1 MFVNKVVLREA
12 LLSAFK
18 QLFIHPLRTILTISG
33 ISIGIAALIAMMG
46 IGEGTRQKIITDM
59 EKIGGTGVITVELRG
74 NLNNL
79 QNQENIQEEKLTKD
93 DVISF
98 GQASNLIDSIAP
110 VIIIPSLIFFEKAHF
125 EGQAFGTTP
134 SYREIRDWPV
144 ARGRFL
150 TSIDLDHFN
159 NVCVLGSEVNINLL
173 YGADPLGKKIRF
185 RREEFT
191 VVGVMAERNFEAGRW
206 LNNLIFFPVTTVEK
220 RLTGTKKYSRILLKV
235 DQMDSVSIVKE
246 QITRTIERR
255 HPNPDNII
263 IHSQVDVI
271 NSLGRASML
280 MRFSFGSI
288 TLIILMVGGIGIMNL
303 MLVSV
308 TERTR
313 EVGIHKAVGAQDSDI
328 FFLFLFESMALSL
341 IGGMIGIFL
350 GIQGGKFLSFAIAV
364 YLDNQ
369 VACIISSQ
377 SILLGVFF
385 SVFIGIIFGL
395 YPAMKGAKIDPSEAL
410 SYE

>member
-46 IGEGTRQKIITDM
+46 IGEGTRQKVINDM
-59 EKIGGTGVITVELRG
+59 ERIGGTGVITVELRG
-74 NLNNL
+74 NQNNP
-79 QNQENIQEEKLTKD
+79 QNQKNIQEEKLTKD
-93 DVISF
+93 DVLSF
-98 GQASNLIDSIAP
+98 EQSSNLINSIAP
-110 VIIIPSLIFFEKAHF
+110 VIKLNGLVFFERAHF

-134 SYREIRDWPV
+134 SYVEIRDWPV
-144 ARGRFL
+144 ERGRFL
-150 TSIDLDHFN
+150 TSLDLDHEN
-159 NVCVLGSEVNINLL
+159 NVCVIGAEVNNSLFF
-173 YGADPLGKKIRF
+173 GADPIGKKIRF
-185 RREEFT
+185 RGEEFT
-191 VVGVMAERNFEAGRW
+191 VVGVMVERNFEAGRW
-206 LNNLIFFPVTTVEK
+206 LNDLVLFPITTVEK
-220 RLTGTKKYSRILLKV
+220 RLTGSKRYSRILLKV
-235 DQMDSVSIVKE
+235 NKMESVSIVK
-246 QITRTIERR
+246 QQVTKTLRNR
-255 HPNPDNII
+255 HPNPDTIL

-313 EVGIHKAVGAQDSDI
+313 EVGIHKAVGAQDRDI
-328 FFLFLFESMALSL
+328 FFLFLFESMTLSL
-341 IGGMIGIFL
+341 IGGIIGIIF
-350 GIQGGKFLSFAIAV
+350 GIQGGKFLSFAIAM

-377 SILLGVFF
+377 SILLAVFF
-385 SVFIGIIFGL
+385 SVFIGVVFGL